1 MPRSFSELET
11 SVAIN
16 QMRSAGAAGALALF
30 MAGAAHAGV
39 IFDSANVHSNALAS
53 STAGTSGNGSG
64 SGSNADVV
72 TAFTPTLNASSYG
85 NGTTAGPGFLIEAQG
100 QAFENASASFASASS
115 GTINFSG
122 MVSNS
127 VFTAD
132 GEAQGQ
138 DDGEYYN
145 YAFDVTSPANFKLAY
160 DFTESYVGV
169 NNSYILIDQTAG
181 TVVSQLNSHGNVS
194 GDTAVSLAAGNYI
207 FGASTEVGDFAYQS
221 GIGSSSGSHNEDF
234 NFNITSAAPEPSTW
248 LLMFAGIGGIGLML
262 RRAKKTMGF
271 RFKDALSG

>member
-1 MPRSFSELET
+1 M
-11 SVAIN
+11 AIR
-16 QMRSAGAAGALALF
+16 QLRLVGAAGALSLL
-30 MAGAAHAGV
+30 MMGVSHAGV

-72 TAFTPTLNASSYG
+72 TVFTPTLNASSYG
-85 NGTTAGPGFLIEAQG
+85 NGTTTGPGFFIDAQA
-100 QAFENASASFASASS
+100 QAFEDASATFDSPAS
-115 GTINFSG
+115 GTIDFSG

-127 VFTAD
+127 VFTTD

-145 YAFDVTSPANFKLAY
+145 YVFDVTSPSSFHLSY
-160 DFTESYVGV
+160 DFAESYAGV

-181 TVVSQLNSHGNVS
+181 TVVSQLNSHGNIS
-194 GDTAVSLAAGNYI
+194 GDADVALAAGNYI
-207 FGASTEVGDFAYQS
+207 LGASTEVGDFAYQS

-234 NFNITSAAPEPSTW
+234 TFDIASAAPEPSTW
-248 LLMFAGIGGIGLML
+248 ALMIAGLGGIGLML

-271 RFKDALSG
+271 RLKAAFSA

>member
-1 MPRSFSELET
+1 MGIIQLSF
-11 SVAIN
+11 
-16 QMRSAGAAGALALF
+16 AGAAGALALV
-30 MAGAAHAGV
+30 MAGSSQAGV

-64 SGSNADVV
+64 SGSNADAV
-72 TAFTPTLNASSYG
+72 TTYTPALNASSYG
-85 NGTTAGPGFLIEAQG
+85 NGTTAGPGFFIEAQA
-100 QAFENASASFASASS
+100 QAFENASATFASPSS

-127 VFTAD
+127 VFTAS

-145 YAFDVTSPANFKLAY
+145 YVFDVTSPSSFHLTY
-160 DFTESYVGV
+160 DFSESYAGV

-181 TVVSQLNSHGNVS
+181 TVVSQLNTHGNTS
-194 GDTAVSLAAGNYI
+194 GDTDLSLATGNYI

-221 GIGSSSGSHNEDF
+221 GVGSSSGSHIEDF
-234 NFNITSAAPEPSTW
+234 TFNIASAAPEPSTW
-248 LLMFAGIGGIGLML
+248 LLMIAGIGGIGLML
-262 RRAKKTMGF
+262 RRAKQTMSF
-271 RFKDALSG
+271 KFKDALTA

>member
-1 MPRSFSELET
+1 MVRDQLR
-11 SVAIN
+11 V
-16 QMRSAGAAGALALF
+16 AGAASALALF
-30 MAGAAHAGV
+30 MAGAAHANV
-39 IFDSANVHSNALAS
+39 IFDSANVKSNALAS
-53 STAGTSGNGSG
+53 STAGASGNGSG
-64 SGSNADVV
+64 SGSNVDAV

-85 NGTTAGPGFLIEAQG
+85 NGTTTGPGFMIEAQG
-100 QAFENASASFASASS
+100 QAFENASASFANPSS
-115 GTINFSG
+115 GTIDFSG

-145 YAFDVTSPANFKLAY
+145 YVFDVTSSANFQLAY
-160 DFTESYVGV
+160 AFSESYAGV

-181 TVVSQLNSHGNVS
+181 TVVSQLNSHGNLS
-194 GDTAVSLAAGNYI
+194 GDTSVSLAAGNYI
-207 FGASTEVGDFAYQS
+207 LGASTEVGDFDYQS
-221 GIGSSSGSHNEDF
+221 GVGSSSGSHNEEF

-262 RRAKKTMGF
+262 RRAKETMGF
-271 RFKDALSG
+271 RFKDAFSA